1 MSPSMTIKVVGH
13 QWYTS
18 PEFYPCDL
26 DDQNLY
32 SMAPR
37 PLFLSIAKPKTKPV
51 KDITSSTCTD
61 IVAQG
66 VTGSTVGIGSN
77 A

>member
-1 MSPSMTIKVVGH
+1 M
-13 QWYTS
+13 
-18 PEFYPCDL
+18 
-26 DDQNLY
+26 
-32 SMAPR
+32 
-37 PLFLSIAKPKTKPV
+37 LFLSIAKPKTKPV

-77 A
+77 AYMTKNTFSRQ